1 MVMNGH
7 PRRVYSQLLVLLLT
21 ACSCFAFAPAWNVRS
36 PSLLHTNV
44 RRAVPMLEMKVPG
57 SKSPLDVVICGAPAS
72 GKGTQCEMIKSEFG
86 LVHLST
92 GDILRAAVQ
101 EGTPLG
107 KTAKGYMDSGQLVPD
122 ELIIDVICARLKQED
137 CQTQGWLLDGF
148 PRTKTQADA
157 LTKAGMVPDCFLM
170 LDVPEEILVERVT
183 GRRTDPVTGKI
194 YHMTFKPPET
204 PEIAA
209 RVVQRSG
216 H

>member
-1 MVMNGH
+1 
-7 PRRVYSQLLVLLLT
+7 
-21 ACSCFAFAPAWNVRS
+21 
-36 PSLLHTNV
+36 
-44 RRAVPMLEMKVPG
+44 MKVAG

-107 KTAKGYMDSGQLVPD
+107 VTAKGYMDSGQLVPD
-122 ELIIDVICARLKQED
+122 ELIIDVICARLKQDD

-148 PRTKTQADA
+148 PRTKAQADA

-170 LDVPEEILVERVT
+170 LDVPEEVLVERVT

-216 H
+216 RSPTTSIPAWIYHQHYWLQYNW

>member
-1 MVMNGH
+1 
-7 PRRVYSQLLVLLLT
+7 
-21 ACSCFAFAPAWNVRS
+21 
-36 PSLLHTNV
+36 
-44 RRAVPMLEMKVPG
+44 MKVAG

-107 KTAKGYMDSGQLVPD
+107 VTAKGYMDSGQLVPD
-122 ELIIDVICARLKQED
+122 ELIIDVICARLKQDD

-148 PRTKTQADA
+148 PRTKAQADA

-170 LDVPEEILVERVT
+170 LDVPEEVLVERVT

-216 H
+216 RSPTTSFPAWIYHQH

>member
-1 MVMNGH
+1 MEIGH
-7 PRRVYSQLLVLLLT
+7 PQRLFCQLLVLLWT
-21 ACSCFAFAPAWNVRS
+21 ICSCYAFAPAWNVRRS
-36 PSLLHTNV
+36 PSLLLSNNV
-44 RRAVPMLEMKVPG
+44 RYRPTLTMKSPG
-57 SKSPLDVVICGAPAS
+57 GKSPLDVVICGAPAS

-101 EGTPLG
+101 EGTDLG
-107 KTAKGYMDSGQLVPD
+107 KTAKGFMDAGQLVPD

-148 PRTKTQADA
+148 PRTKAQADA

-170 LDVPEEILVERVT
+170 LDVPEEVLVERVT

-204 PEIAA
+204 PEISA
-209 RVVQRSG
+209 RLVQRSG
-216 H
+216 